1 MLKPEISLKYNRF
14 IKRLCRI
21 KGVESRCQPFPPVF
35 LRKLSKIM
43 IPCIM
48 IHLMSCSSLH
58 SQGFKGGLLAGIT
71 TSQVDGDNMSG
82 YNKFGFQGGVFV
94 KTYFNPGNL
103 SAFTFQYTGK
113 AGDTTDVV
121 LKPRWALQLGL
132 KYAGKG
138 AANRFD
144 PDNPV
149 IRQNILHYVEFPVL
163 MNYYYHDKWFFE
175 GGLIPG
181 YLNKSISKVLGNTS
195 TNSRDYNKFDL
206 AGALGVNYLFSPQIW
221 LNMRFSYSL
230 FPFYKTQA
238 FSNCR
243 PAYASGCFFNNVI
256 RFGLYYQFRYKR

>member
-1 MLKPEISLKYNRF
+1 M
-14 IKRLCRI
+14 KRLFQNKEGKSKDRI
-21 KGVESRCQPFPPVF
+21 FSPDS
-35 LRKLSKIM
+35 LRNLSKVM
-43 IPCIM
+43 ITCM
-48 IHLMSCSSLH
+48 VIHLMFYPPLH
-58 SQGFKGGLLAGIT
+58 SQGFKGGLMAGLT
-71 TSQVDGDNMSG
+71 ASQVDGDNMSG

-94 KTYFNPGNL
+94 KTHFNPGNA
-103 SAFTFQYTGK
+103 SALTFQYTGK

-132 KYAGKG
+132 KYAAKG

-144 PDNPV
+144 PDNPA

-181 YLNKSISKVLGNTS
+181 YLTKSISKVPGSTS
-195 TNSRDYNKFDL
+195 ANSRDYNKFDL
-206 AGALGVNYLFSPQIW
+206 AGALGVNYFISPQLW

-256 RFGLYYQFRYKR
+256 RFGLYYQFR